1 MDLASDE
8 NLAFRLSS
16 APLSAGAGRSSW
28 PAVLSEAFFSAF
40 RLRACGPVHITVN
53 RDRM

>member
-1 MDLASDE
+1 MDLERDE

-16 APLSAGAGRSSW
+16 ALAAGAGGSSW
-28 PAVLSEAFFSAF
+28 PAVVAEACFSAS
-40 RLRACGPVHITVN
+40 LLKACGTVHITVN